1 MASDDLALWKA
12 LYVLLYPTM
21 FPCSKFYSCVRPHK

>member
-1 MASDDLALWKA
+1 MASDDPALWKA

-21 FPCSKFYSCVRPHK
+21 FPYSKFYSCVRHHK